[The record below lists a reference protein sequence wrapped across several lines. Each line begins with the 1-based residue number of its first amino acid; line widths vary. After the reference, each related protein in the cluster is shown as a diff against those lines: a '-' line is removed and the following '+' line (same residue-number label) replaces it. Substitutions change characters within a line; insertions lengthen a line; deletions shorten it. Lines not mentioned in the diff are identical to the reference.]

1 MVIEREFK
9 GKSIEQAIQS
19 GLSALGVDRD
29 DVTIEVVERE
39 SKGFLGFGKKEAVIK
54 LSYNDG
60 RPEIKEEK
68 PKPQPKPQP
77 KQDAENR
84 PQQRQE
90 PKPQPK
96 QENKPQQRQE
106 NKPRP
111 QAENKPQPKQNKV
124 ENKPKQENKKPVS
137 IEEAQHS
144 EAVAENFLKG
154 VLGVMGIDANIK
166 SSVDT
171 NENTVHIELSG
182 DNMGFV
188 IGRRGETLDALQYL
202 ATIVTN
208 KAEDSRWRVSLDTEN
223 YREKRTKALIALANK
238 TAANVTKTGKSVALE
253 PMNPQERRII
263 HSALQE
269 NKAVT
274 TFSTGQ
280 EPKRKIVIA
289 PQGAAKRN
297 PKSIKK
303 H

>member
-68 PKPQPKPQP
+68 PKPQPKSQP
-77 KQDAENR
+77 KQDAENS

-111 QAENKPQPKQNKV
+111 QAENKPQPKQNKE

-154 VLGVMGIDANIK
+154 VLGVK
-166 SSVDT
+166 
-171 NENTVHIELSG
+171 
-182 DNMGFV
+182 
-188 IGRRGETLDALQYL
+188 IGRAH
-202 ATIVTN
+202 V
-208 KAEDSRWRVSLDTEN
+208 
-223 YREKRTKALIALANK
+223 
-238 TAANVTKTGKSVALE
+238 
-253 PMNPQERRII
+253 
-263 HSALQE
+263 
-269 NKAVT
+269 
-274 TFSTGQ
+274 
-280 EPKRKIVIA
+280 
-289 PQGAAKRN
+289 
-297 PKSIKK
+297 
-303 H
+303 